1 MPLSTGRCLCGK
13 VSYSAT
19 LKPGAGACH
28 CGMCRKW
35 SGGPLM
41 SVHATGDVT
50 LTGDEYIKTYASSQ
64 WAERAFCSE
73 CGSNLYYRLLPNPK
87 FPDGEYIFSAGS
99 LDNQQGLV
107 FDHEVFVDHNPGW
120 YSFVGE
126 DDRRRLTEADIM
138 ALYGGD

>member
-1 MPLSTGRCLCGK
+1 
-13 VSYSAT
+13 
-19 LKPGAGACH
+19 
-28 CGMCRKW
+28 
-35 SGGPLM
+35 M